1 MSHGTKKLMSQKRTV
16 CDKRLWNL
24 WYKSRVS
31 LGLKN
36 LTPNMKNILQHP
48 PRSAM
53 SDENEEDHRDT
64 IHMNAAAP
72 WQRSRCMLSW
82 ALCVSKFAV
91 VSLHWDLWAVFRG
104 FFCTIEMRAAPALPA
119 ILLASIASFS
129 LALWQQLGCVCARAF
144 CVPKNVR
151 RRQKEDWDRQATE
164 QQVCAQF
171 SWLSLCQCEWTC
183 MCICCKS
190 HSVYLPSSLYL

>member
-1 MSHGTKKLMSQKRTV
+1 MWQTSFQFVT
-16 CDKRLWNL
+16 
-24 WYKSRVS
+24 KSRVS
-31 LGLKN
+31 LGVQKFNSKLETLSN
-36 LTPNMKNILQHP
+36 NFHA
-48 PRSAM
+48 SAM

-144 CVPKNVR
+144 CVRKNVR

-171 SWLSLCQCEWTC
+171 WWLSLCQCEWTC
-183 MCICCKS
+183 MCICCTS
-190 HSVYLPSSLYL
+190 HSVSLPFSLYL